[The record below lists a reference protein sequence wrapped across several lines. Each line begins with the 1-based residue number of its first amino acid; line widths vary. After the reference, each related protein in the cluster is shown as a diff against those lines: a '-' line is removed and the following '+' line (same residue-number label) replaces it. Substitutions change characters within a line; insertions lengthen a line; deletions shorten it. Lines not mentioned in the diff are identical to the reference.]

1 MSISIYLS
9 IYLSIYIYVY
19 IGGWFSSKSRYIT
32 GNICTYMPEYNMVQ
46 YNTME
51 QIIFQHNITQ
61 SNYIYIIH
69 VHTYIHTYTHNIPAR
84 QTRNEGTCKAGPG
97 RRGRHKERQNE
108 RERER
113 QRQTERATVTTKTK
127 HRVSYTQYPLQQLT
141 SHVHAKTINNMQEH
155 HNTHT
160 LWHWHRLTD

>member
-1 MSISIYLS
+1 MRERAKQDPD
-9 IYLSIYIYVY
+9 
-19 IGGWFSSKSRYIT
+19 GGGDTKRDRT
-32 GNICTYMPEYNMVQ
+32 
-46 YNTME
+46 
-51 QIIFQHNITQ
+51 
-61 SNYIYIIH
+61 
-69 VHTYIHTYTHNIPAR
+69 
-84 QTRNEGTCKAGPG
+84 
-97 RRGRHKERQNE
+97 

-160 LWHWHRLTD
+160 HSLALAPTD